1 MTEYIDCYYAQTRAD
16 AALRP
21 ALTGRVETE
30 TAIVGGGLAG
40 LTTALELARRGRKVA
55 VLEAKRLSWGAS
67 GRNGGFCGPGYAIGV
82 EKIARQVGKE
92 AAAELYALSRD
103 GVAYVRDNL
112 AAFGTLVDPARM
124 GLISARRVPD
134 MQPLIEYRDAM
145 RPLGAELV
153 IRSVEETRALL
164 KSQRYF
170 GSIAEPFG
178 FTMHPLNYALAMAA
192 EIEKLGGQVFEDSP
206 VEAVGRAGG
215 AHLIGTSQG
224 SVVARH
230 VVFCAGGYTDRL
242 VPALRNAMLPI
253 ATYAMASEPN
263 AEMLDTAIRTPMGVG
278 DERRAGDYYRRLTD
292 GRVLWGGRITAQ
304 TRDPA
309 DLAALLRRDMV
320 DVYPQLASLKVESA
334 WSGLMAY
341 ARHYMPQ
348 IGRLEPGLWYATSF
362 GGHGLNTTAVGGRL
376 IAAAIA
382 EGDDRFKLFAPFGLV
397 WNGGPVGPV
406 AAQMVYWKL
415 QAQDWWAERGQ
426 RGAANDTAVK
436 ESA

>member
-1 MTEYIDCYYAQTRAD
+1 MSEYIDCYYAQSRAD
-16 AALRP
+16 ALPRP
-21 ALTGRVETE
+21 ALTGKIETE
-30 TAIVGGGLAG
+30 IAIVGAGLAG

-55 VLEAKRLSWGAS
+55 VLEAQRISWGAS

-82 EKIARQVGKE
+82 QKIARQVGKE
-92 AAAELYALSRD
+92 AARELYTLSRD

-112 AAFGTLVDPARM
+112 AAFGTPVDPSRM
-124 GLISARRVPD
+124 GLLSARRVPD
-134 MQPLIEYRDAM
+134 MRPLEEYRDAM

-153 IRSVEETRALL
+153 VRNLEETRALL
-164 KSQRYF
+164 NSQRYF
-170 GSIAEPFG
+170 GSISEPFS

-192 EIEKLGGQVFEDSP
+192 EIEKLGGRIFEDSA
-206 VEAVGRAGG
+206 VEAVGRAGA
-215 AHLIGTSQG
+215 AHLIGTAQG
-224 SVVARH
+224 SVVTRH

-242 VPALRNAMLPI
+242 MPALRNAMLPI
-253 ATYAMASEPN
+253 ATYAMATEPN
-263 AEMLDTAIRTPMGVG
+263 DELLDTAIKTPMGIG
-278 DERRAGDYYRRLTD
+278 DERRAGDYYRRLAD
-292 GRVLWGGRITAQ
+292 GRLLWGGRITAQ

-320 DVYPQLASLKVESA
+320 DVYPQLAALKIESA

-348 IGRLEPGLWYATSF
+348 IGRLEPGIWYATSF

-397 WNGGPVGPV
+397 WNGGPVGPL
-406 AAQMVYWKL
+406 AAQVVYWKL
-415 QAQDWWAERGQ
+415 QAQDWWAERNLPKQ
-426 RGAANDTAVK
+426 PATAQ
-436 ESA
+436 